1 MKRPF
6 ESITETFSNSLER
19 VRENQISN
27 FSNSEKF
34 MVWIVGFSIGG
45 VAIIFTNLTSIN
57 ELYNYNI
64 IKLVLCCLC
73 LSIISGLI
81 YRWSFYKVQY
91 YYQNIE
97 FYLQGAFSNKE
108 EMMESCPDDLSEV
121 NDIHEIIRK
130 LKIDYDLDY
139 NYILETFES
148 LDEVNREIIKNNL
161 RKNYKTTADSIKR
174 EYEFTIDYV
183 QDVYANAFGISKDKI
198 KKTLNKNSSK
208 YFNLYGKI
216 SSISSII
223 SCFSFMFVIILLAI
237 IY

>member
-45 VAIIFTNLTSIN
+45 VSIIFTNLTSIN
-57 ELYNYNI
+57 ELYSYCI
-64 IKLVLCCLC
+64 IKLVLSCLC

-108 EMMESCPDDLSEV
+108 EMMETNPDDISEIK
-121 NDIHEIIRK
+121 DIHEIIRK

-139 NYILETFES
+139 NYILETFDS
-148 LDEVNREIIKNNL
+148 FDEVNQEIIKNNL

-174 EYEFTIDYV
+174 EYEFTMDYV

-198 KKTLNKNSSK
+198 KKILDKSPSK
-208 YFNLYGKI
+208 YFNIYGKI
-216 SSISSII
+216 SSITFIV
-223 SCFSFMFVIILLAI
+223 SCFTFMFVIVLLAI
-237 IY
+237 LY